1 MKITT
6 NIINN
11 VKIIETFKFEDFR
24 GSFTKIISKG
34 TLQNDFYNVDEF
46 YYSTSKKDVI
56 RGMHFQLPP
65 FENYKLIYVIRGSIE
80 DVLIDLRKESSTY
93 LNISKICLN
102 ESNKLAIL
110 IPPGVAHGFKSLENN
125 TTLLY
130 FSNKVFSAPH
140 DSGIHFNSID
150 YQWDVNNPIVSDK
163 DKKLPSLQEF
173 MKENPF

>member
-80 DVLIDLRKESSTY
+80 DVLVDLRKESSTY

-110 IPPGVAHGFKSLENN
+110 IPPGVAHGFK
-125 TTLLY
+125 
-130 FSNKVFSAPH
+130 
-140 DSGIHFNSID
+140 
-150 YQWDVNNPIVSDK
+150 
-163 DKKLPSLQEF
+163 
-173 MKENPF
+173 